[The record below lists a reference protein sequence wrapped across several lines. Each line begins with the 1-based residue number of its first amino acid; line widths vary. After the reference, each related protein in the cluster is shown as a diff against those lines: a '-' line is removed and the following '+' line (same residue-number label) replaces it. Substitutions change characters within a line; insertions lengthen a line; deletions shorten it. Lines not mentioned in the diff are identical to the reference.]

1 MHNLKQPTRSDA
13 PPVQQPGG
21 TGRGPRLS
29 RPITP
34 PLPAAHMGDLN
45 AGLTAGVHTTHTG
58 PLSAGSAPMAIKT
71 QRAGYVATDGG
82 VSLNEMVAWDENQVA
97 AWVATLPRLAPY
109 AALFVEHQIE
119 GKLFARLDE
128 GMLREMVRC
137 ASLPSAVALPQPP
150 PACCRPSAN
159 PCRVPLSQG
168 ISLVGPRARLLDE
181 LSRIKSQQRRARREA
196 AIWEADQY
204 DGERITHRL
213 FGPASPRS
221 PSFPPASP
229 LAQWL
234 LSFPAGRPELLREVH
249 RVQQLLPK
257 AARALQADLGLHGV
271 RHCLRLVCSTAFR
284 GLDSAFTLFS
294 TGFCG

>member
-58 PLSAGSAPMAIKT
+58 PLSAGSAPMAIQT

-150 PACCRPSAN
+150 PVCCRPS
-159 PCRVPLSQG
+159 PTPSRLLSPFRQPL
-168 ISLVGPRARLLDE
+168 PRA
-181 LSRIKSQQRRARREA
+181 
-196 AIWEADQY
+196 
-204 DGERITHRL
+204 
-213 FGPASPRS
+213 
-221 PSFPPASP
+221 P
-229 LAQWL
+229 LAGHQPGR
-234 LSFPAGRPELLREVH
+234 PAGSAPG
-249 RVQQLLPK
+249 
-257 AARALQADLGLHGV
+257 RALPDQESAAPGAQRGRHLGGGPV
-271 RHCLRLVCSTAFR
+271 RR
-284 GLDSAFTLFS
+284 
-294 TGFCG
+294 